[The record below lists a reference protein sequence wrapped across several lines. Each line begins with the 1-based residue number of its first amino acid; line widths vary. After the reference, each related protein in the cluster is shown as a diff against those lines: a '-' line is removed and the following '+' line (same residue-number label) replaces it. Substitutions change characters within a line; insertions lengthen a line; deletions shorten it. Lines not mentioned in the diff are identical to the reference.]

1 MDKSNSDNCRRIE
14 QKRTEQEENR
24 ARREQSKKRT
34 EQEENRARREQSKKR
49 TEQEED
55 KTNGSKVMQSKES
68 K

>member
-14 QKRTEQEENR
+14 Q
-24 ARREQSKKRT
+24 KRT